1 MQILIG
7 KDLIGFT
14 QINCIIAFEWL
25 ISCTRLTHIN
35 TILTCVRIYFH
46 YLKCMYMCNLSC
58 NKIRNVLCICRTLF
72 APFWNWHF
80 SDWVIQNIKNVNK
93 TWGVFYTEKMIASEN
108 CAKLKANNGILN
120 NDDTK
125 FSMHNYFCI
134 LYVTKEWM
142 ISKDDISR
150 VWHTLF
156 SFDMKFNEKWHLAF
170 KWWYMKIGF

>member
-1 MQILIG
+1 
-7 KDLIGFT
+7 
-14 QINCIIAFEWL
+14 
-25 ISCTRLTHIN
+25 
-35 TILTCVRIYFH
+35 
-46 YLKCMYMCNLSC
+46 
-58 NKIRNVLCICRTLF
+58 
-72 APFWNWHF
+72 
-80 SDWVIQNIKNVNK
+80 
-93 TWGVFYTEKMIASEN
+93 MIASEN

-134 LYVTKEWM
+134 SYVTKESM

-150 VWHTLF
+150 EWHRSDF

>member
-1 MQILIG
+1 
-7 KDLIGFT
+7 
-14 QINCIIAFEWL
+14 
-25 ISCTRLTHIN
+25 
-35 TILTCVRIYFH
+35 
-46 YLKCMYMCNLSC
+46 
-58 NKIRNVLCICRTLF
+58 
-72 APFWNWHF
+72 
-80 SDWVIQNIKNVNK
+80 
-93 TWGVFYTEKMIASEN
+93 MIASEN

-134 LYVTKEWM
+134 LYVTKESM
-142 ISKDDISR
+142 ISKDAISR